1 MSSHDLD
8 DMGICRRCGEGITA
22 VDLVDGE
29 RPCSAT
35 PDPRTERIRRFIAA
49 CNENHLAV
57 QLAPDA
63 IDHLLG
69 RIKTLEGENAWLNT
83 ELSGALSSAAD
94 YSISN
99 DLLTDVE
106 EAARALVDA
115 RRYTIEESAAR
126 RNLSAALDAL
136 DGGEGE

>member
-1 MSSHDLD
+1 M
-8 DMGICRRCGEGITA
+8 
-22 VDLVDGE
+22 
-29 RPCSAT
+29 T

-69 RIKTLEGENAWLNT
+69 RIKTLEGERADHDKALLAANLANA
-83 ELSGALSSAAD
+83 ECIRALD
-94 YSISN
+94 EQRGIIGR
-99 DLLTDVE
+99 LTAERDRYRNVV
-106 EAARALVDA
+106 EAAREWRRVEDLVATSDAYRGSEKAIVAGNRLMADA
-115 RRYTIEESAAR
+115 RSA
-126 RNLSAALDAL
+126 LLAALTAL